1 MNYSKAKYF
10 KDIFPP
16 IRDIL
21 LTQFQSVADLNI
33 TMNEYIAGQFGI
45 KPRFVR
51 SSEFSLLSKR
61 EEKVIDLCAAVG
73 GTRYISGNGARV
85 YQDESHF
92 AARGIELTYLEYKPI
107 EYKQLWK
114 TFLPCMSVIDYIFNC
129 GYDWDYVVNEVK
141 KLNAN
146 V

>member
-1 MNYSKAKYF
+1 M
-10 KDIFPP
+10 
-16 IRDIL
+16 
-21 LTQFQSVADLNI
+21 
-33 TMNEYIAGQFGI
+33 
-45 KPRFVR
+45 
-51 SSEFSLLSKR
+51 
-61 EEKVIDLCAAVG
+61 DLCAAVG
-73 GTRYISGNGARV
+73 GTRYMSGNGARV

-129 GYDWDYVVNEVK
+129 GYDWDYVINEVK
-141 KLNAN
+141 KLNSN